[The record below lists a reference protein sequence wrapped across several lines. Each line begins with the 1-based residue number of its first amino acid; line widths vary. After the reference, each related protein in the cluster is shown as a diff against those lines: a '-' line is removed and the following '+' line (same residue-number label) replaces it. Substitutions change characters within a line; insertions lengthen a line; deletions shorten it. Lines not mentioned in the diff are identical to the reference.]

1 MSTAPP
7 TPHRSSAWR
16 AGWNRCAPEVEP
28 FGIHTTI
35 VNPGFFRTELLTKES
50 TNYATPSIE
59 DYAERNA
66 AQREFWESQNGQQ
79 AGDPA
84 KLAQALLTTRRRR
97 SSRRCASSPA
107 PTRSRTAEQQ
117 VAQLQQQIDAYRE
130 LSSSLADRR
139 GRRRDLNPAVI
150 NPETE
155 HIVMK
160 HISLGGLDVSRIGLG
175 TMAMSGYYLD
185 PDSSDAE
192 SIRTIQR
199 ALDLGVTHIDTAEIY
214 GPYANEELVG
224 RAIKGRRDEVVV
236 ATKFGFVSHSGGG
249 PGVLDS
255 SPANIRTAVEGSLKR
270 LGTDHIDLYYQHR
283 VDPNTPI
290 EDTVGA
296 LAELVA
302 EGKVLHIG
310 LSEAGP
316 ATIRRAHAVH
326 PIAALQTEYSLW
338 TRDPEA
344 ELLPLL
350 RELGIGFV
358 PYSPL
363 GHGFLTGTDPLAR
376 GARRRRLAQ
385 DQPALHRGQLRAE
398 PRASSTRSEAVASE
412 LGATPAQVAL
422 AWLLAQGDD
431 IAPIPGTKRVSR
443 VEENTAAD
451 GIELSAEQIATAQ
464 RSHPGHRRAPRRGE
478 HGHRRPLTTSWVRA
492 TCLAHGVARGVAQI
506 PGPLPVV
513 RAGASMICSAA
524 ARRDEKGV
532 DGWQSVTASS
542 SW

>member
-1 MSTAPP
+1 
-7 TPHRSSAWR
+7 
-16 AGWNRCAPEVEP
+16 
-28 FGIHTTI
+28 
-35 VNPGFFRTELLTKES
+35 
-50 TNYATPSIE
+50 
-59 DYAERNA
+59 
-66 AQREFWESQNGQQ
+66 
-79 AGDPA
+79 
-84 KLAQALLTTRRRR
+84 
-97 SSRRCASSPA
+97 
-107 PTRSRTAEQQ
+107 
-117 VAQLQQQIDAYRE
+117 
-130 LSSSLADRR
+130 
-139 GRRRDLNPAVI
+139 
-150 NPETE
+150 
-155 HIVMK
+155 MK
-160 HISLGGLDVSRIGLG
+160 HISLDGLDVSRIGLG

-185 PDSSDAE
+185 PTSSDAE
-192 SIRTIQR
+192 SIRTIRR

-224 RAIKGRRDEVVV
+224 RALEGRRDEVVV

-249 PGVLDS
+249 AGVLDS

-296 LAELVA
+296 LAELVGD
-302 EGKVLHIG
+302 GKIRHIG

-363 GHGFLTGTDPLAR
+363 GHSFLTGTIRSPDELSDDDWRKTNPR
-376 GARRRRLAQ
+376 FTGENFQRN
-385 DQPALHRGQLRAE
+385 LRIVDEVA
-398 PRASSTRSEAVASE
+398 AVASE
-412 LGATPAQVAL
+412 AGATPAQVAL

-451 GIELSAEQIATAQ
+451 QLELSVEQIERLNNLTPAAGERHEEAQMATID
-464 RSHPGHRRAPRRGE
+464 R
-478 HGHRRPLTTSWVRA
+478 
-492 TCLAHGVARGVAQI
+492 
-506 PGPLPVV
+506 
-513 RAGASMICSAA
+513 
-524 ARRDEKGV
+524 
-532 DGWQSVTASS
+532 
-542 SW
+542 

>member
-1 MSTAPP
+1 VFYD
-7 TPHRSSAWR
+7 
-16 AGWNRCAPEVEP
+16 N
-28 FGIHTTI
+28 
-35 VNPGFFRTELLTKES
+35 KEQ
-50 TNYATPSIE
+50 P
-59 DYAERNA
+59 
-66 AQREFWESQNGQQ
+66 
-79 AGDPA
+79 
-84 KLAQALLTTRRRR
+84 
-97 SSRRCASSPA
+97 
-107 PTRSRTAEQQ
+107 
-117 VAQLQQQIDAYRE
+117 
-130 LSSSLADRR
+130 
-139 GRRRDLNPAVI
+139 
-150 NPETE
+150 
-155 HIVMK
+155 VMK

-185 PDSSDAE
+185 PNSSDAE

-199 ALDLGVTHIDTAEIY
+199 ALELGVTHIDTAEIY

-224 RAIKGRRDEVVV
+224 RTIKGRRDSVVL
-236 ATKFGFVSHSGGG
+236 ATKFGLVSHAGDG

-255 SPANIRTAVEGSLKR
+255 SPANIRTAVEGSLQR
-270 LGTDHIDLYYQHR
+270 LGTDRIDLYYQHR

-326 PIAALQTEYSLW
+326 PLAALQTEYSLW
-338 TRDPEA
+338 TRDPET

-363 GHGFLTGTDPLAR
+363 GHGFLTGTIRSPEDLADDDWR
-376 GARRRRLAQ
+376 KNNPRFTEGNLEKN
-385 DQPALHRGQLRAE
+385 LRIVDE
-398 PRASSTRSEAVASE
+398 VKTVASE
-412 LGATPAQVAL
+412 LDATPAQIAL

-451 GIELSAEQIATAQ
+451 GIELRAEQIERLNNLAPAT
-464 RSHPGHRRAPRRGE
+464 GE
-478 HGHRRPLTTSWVRA
+478 RHEEGNMAVIDR
-492 TCLAHGVARGVAQI
+492 
-506 PGPLPVV
+506 
-513 RAGASMICSAA
+513 
-524 ARRDEKGV
+524 
-532 DGWQSVTASS
+532 
-542 SW
+542 